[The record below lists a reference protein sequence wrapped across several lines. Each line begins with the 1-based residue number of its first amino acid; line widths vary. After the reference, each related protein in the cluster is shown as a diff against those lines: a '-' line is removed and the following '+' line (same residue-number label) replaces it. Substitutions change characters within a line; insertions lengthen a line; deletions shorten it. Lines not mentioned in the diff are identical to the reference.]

1 MLRSYGT
8 VNACLTC
15 RWYFA
20 GADLQWLQES
30 CSSPSQ
36 SSLPTSKSTL
46 NVSALSSLWQDHFRD
61 AAVSLPPEPESPVPV
76 RSSGRQ
82 GTVEPFT
89 LVHDPA
95 AWRAS
100 DWAGRTDHIYQLSS
114 RDIEELRDAVE
125 CIFRKKLE
133 VEGNLVQLRQSVAS
147 KSDFP
152 LPTLGPKLQAICHE
166 VSFGRGFQLIRGVPV
181 QEWSRLQVLVA
192 YWGMGLWLGK
202 VMPQNKKGHIIG
214 HIKDI
219 GGDVHNPTTRIY
231 LTRMDQPWHCD
242 SADIV
247 GLLCLQPAKE
257 GGLSSFSS
265 SVSVH
270 NELLRRGRQD
280 LVEELTKDE
289 WYLDRKNE
297 IPEGKL
303 PYYRL
308 PIFNY
313 HQGHLATSFSATYY
327 ELAQRHAD
335 VPKLTKKQ
343 EEALAAFSA
352 LAMSPELRLD
362 WMLQPGD
369 IQLLHNTTMLH
380 TRTAWE
386 DFEDGRKRH
395 LLRLWVA
402 PEQDK
407 VLPPAYAEQW
417 GSTEIGD
424 RGGMFIPGSVPTV
437 PLEAE

>member
-1 MLRSYGT
+1 MAPGALLEPRIYES
-8 VNACLTC
+8 APSL
-15 RWYFA
+15 A
-20 GADLQWLQES
+20 GE
-30 CSSPSQ
+30 
-36 SSLPTSKSTL
+36 
-46 NVSALSSLWQDHFRD
+46 ALSPAKLVAAHFRD
-61 AAVSLPPEPESPVPV
+61 ARLSLPPAPTSPVPV
-76 RSSGRQ
+76 RSSGPQ
-82 GTVEPFT
+82 GSVEPFSV
-89 LVHDPA
+89 VHDPS
-95 AWRAS
+95 AWQAS
-100 DWAGRTDHIYQLSS
+100 DWTGRSDHVYHLSH
-114 RDIEELRDAVE
+114 RDVQELGHAVQS
-125 CIFRKKLE
+125 IFDRKLN
-133 VEGNLVQLRQSVAS
+133 VEGNLVQLRETVAS
-147 KSDFP
+147 RSDFP
-152 LPTLGPKLQAICHE
+152 LPTLGQKLQAICRE
-166 VSFGRGFQLIRGVPV
+166 VTFGRGFQLIRGIPV
-181 QEWSRLQVLVA
+181 QEWTRLQILVA
-192 YWGMGLWLGK
+192 YWGIGLWLGK

-219 GGDVHNPTTRIY
+219 GGDVNNPTTRIY

-270 NELLRRGRQD
+270 NELLRRGRRD
-280 LVEELTKDE
+280 LVEELAKDR
-289 WYLDRKNE
+289 WYLDRKDE

-308 PIFNY
+308 PVFNY
-313 HQGHLATSFSATYY
+313 HMGNLCTSFSATYY
-327 ELAQRHAD
+327 ELAQRHPD
-335 VPKLTKKQ
+335 VPQLTPKQ
-343 EEALAAFSA
+343 KEALAAFSA

-369 IQLLHNTTMLH
+369 LQLLHNGMTLH

-407 VLPPAYAEQW
+407 ALPAAFAEQW
-417 GSTEIGD
+417 GSTEIGN